1 MEREFYSDLF
11 LLQQHEK
18 IKKYT
23 TIELTF
29 FPIFFLFILVY
40 FSKVNTVYLTKLD
53 RANNG
58 KREEIKDRVK
68 HGVTE

>member
-1 MEREFYSDLF
+1 M
-11 LLQQHEK
+11 
-18 IKKYT
+18 
-23 TIELTF
+23 
-29 FPIFFLFILVY
+29 Y
-40 FSKVNTVYLTKLD
+40 FSKVNTVALAGYLTKLD